1 MGIAVVTLL
10 VGFIMGAGIA
20 VATMIA
26 RYTDT
31 VQDQF
36 SHMNTMLDRTHK
48 QMEQARKQTQ
58 EIRGLY
64 YTLLDEMHDMEE
76 RRRNGKPPAA
86 KPRKPE
92 GRRLLVD
99 NKAKTKTFLLDGIDA
114 LVQLGHKR
122 KDAKFIVKQTY
133 SKHKPATLEELIRK
147 CMINPS

>member
-1 MGIAVVTLL
+1 MGIAIVTLL
-10 VGFIMGAGIA
+10 IGFIMGAGIA
-20 VATMIA
+20 AAIMIA

-31 VQDQF
+31 VNDQF
-36 SHMNTMLDRTHK
+36 LHMNTMLDRTHK
-48 QMEQARKQTQ
+48 HMEQARKQTQ

-76 RRRNGKPPAA
+76 RRRSDKPPAA

-92 GRRLLVD
+92 GRRLLAD
-99 NKAKTKTFLLDGIDA
+99 KKAKTKTFLLDGIDA